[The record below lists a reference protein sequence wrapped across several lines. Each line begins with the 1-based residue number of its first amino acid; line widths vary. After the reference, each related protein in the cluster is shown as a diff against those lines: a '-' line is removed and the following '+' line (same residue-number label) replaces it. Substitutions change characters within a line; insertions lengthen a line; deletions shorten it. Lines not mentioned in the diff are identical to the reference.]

1 MEFSDGGADSVSGRE
16 ASTENKDSARG
27 WTLRDQVGLN
37 EHDGRREET
46 GPARFGE
53 GMGTQSGGVPAF
65 PLLR

>member
-1 MEFSDGGADSVSGRE
+1 MTGVQIPLAGERPVQRIK
-16 ASTENKDSARG
+16 TQRG
-27 WTLRDQVGLN
+27 WTLRDEVGLN

-65 PLLR
+65 PLLK